1 MKALLLHIGADST
14 NLGHSSPEFEDGTF
28 TFLPIPE
35 KAQQCVTKFYQD
47 LGLAQYVS
55 ENYRYKKVHI
65 DPDFRFFTYGEPK
78 GSMRSRQVLKLL
90 PGDMI
95 IFVAS
100 LAWNGR
106 LRENMRKAIVGYF
119 QVQAIVECKMR
130 KNKLEVIKGNPI
142 SDRVHNRIKN
152 NAHAKRTHDDFIC
165 LIGNQNSRLLK
176 HHVPITERGA
186 PFMPNDNGKKIYGNK
201 KFHQGFKWIDER
213 EKVRKLIHLIGM

>member
-35 KAQQCVTKFYQD
+35 KSSQCVAKFYQD

-55 ENYRYKKVHI
+55 ENYRYKRVHE
-65 DPDFRFFTYGEPK
+65 DPDFKYLTYGEPK
-78 GSMRSRQVLKLL
+78 DSMRSKQVLKLD

-95 IFVAS
+95 VFVAS

-106 LRENMRKAIVGYF
+106 LRENMRKSIIGYF
-119 QVQAIVECKMR
+119 QVQTIVECKMR
-130 KNKLEVIKGNPI
+130 GNNLEVLTPQSIAT
-142 SDRVHNRIKN
+142 RTQNRIRN
-152 NAHAKRTHDDFIC
+152 NAHAKRTKDDFIC

-176 HHVPITERGA
+176 YHVPITNRGA
-186 PFMPNDNGKKIYGNK
+186 PFTPNENGKKIYGNK
-201 KFHQGFKWIDER
+201 KFHQGFKWIEER
-213 EKVRKLIHLIGM
+213 EKVRKLIHLIGL